1 MSAYMIA
8 TIAVKDP
15 AKFQSYLSETQKVA
29 APYGAKLLFR
39 GKTER
44 ALTEGPADHGVVV
57 VVEFPSQ
64 EKIDAWSASDAYRP
78 LIPLREEGADMTM
91 ISYSQIG

>member
-8 TIAVKDP
+8 TITVKDL
-15 AKFQSYLSETQKVA
+15 AKFQSYLAETQKVA
-29 APYGAKLLFR
+29 APYGAKLVFR

-44 ALTEGPADHGVVV
+44 ALTDDTADHGIVVI
-57 VVEFPSQ
+57 VEFPSQ
-64 EKIDAWSASDAYRP
+64 EKIDAWYDSDAYRP

-91 ISYSQIG
+91 ISYSQMG